1 MHEFFGIDW
10 TEWAALMGMI
20 GTFITAVSVAV
31 GFAFKYVIIAPFAVK
46 VDSLT
51 KSMDDL
57 NISIR
62 NSDKRLDVVED
73 RLDGHDRRLDRHHE
87 QIKYLKEKR

>member
-10 TEWAALMGMI
+10 TEWAALMGI
-20 GTFITAVSVAV
+20 VGAFITIVSAIV
-31 GFAFKYVIIAPFAVK
+31 GFVFKYVIVAPFAGK

-57 NISIR
+57 NSSMK
-62 NSDKRLDVVED
+62 NSDKRLTVFEK
-73 RLDGHDRRLDRHHE
+73 RLDDHDRRLDRHHE